1 LDIQWLAEQAAEIDL
16 QVKKKAMARQNEL
29 TKPPGS
35 LGQLE
40 HIAIR
45 MAAMQANEKP
55 VLDAAR
61 IVIFAADHGVAEEGV
76 SAFPQAV
83 TQQMVR
89 NFSSGGAAIS
99 VIANTLNAHLE
110 VVDVGV
116 KEHPGELPGVLSHRV
131 ASGTANFCKAPA
143 MTEHQL
149 TQALHVGYDAAERA
163 KSAKVDIFIGGEMGI
178 ANTTSAAA
186 MVCAVLEAA
195 PMLVAGPG
203 TGLDNEGVLNK
214 AQVIQMAL
222 KYHDGQLSEPIDVLR
237 RVGGFEIA
245 ALTGAYLRCAQL
257 AIPVLVDG
265 FISSVAAL
273 LASCICPA
281 ARDWFWFGHLSAE
294 PAHQM
299 VLQALNAQ
307 PILQLNM
314 RLGEA
319 SGAAMAL
326 PVMRL
331 ALDLHNKMATF
342 SEASV
347 STGELT

>member
-1 LDIQWLAEQAAEIDL
+1 MDIQWLAEQAADIDL
-16 QVKKKAMARQNEL
+16 QVKKKAIVRQGKL

-35 LGQLE
+35 LGELE
-40 HIAIR
+40 HIAVR
-45 MAAMQANEKP
+45 MAAMQANEQP
-55 VLDAAR
+55 VLDRAR
-61 IVIFAADHGVAEEGV
+61 IVIFAADHGVAEAGV

-99 VIANTLNAHLE
+99 VLAKMLNAHLE
-110 VVDVGV
+110 VIDVGV
-116 KEHPGELPGVLSHRV
+116 KAHPGELPGVLSHRV
-131 ASGTANFCKAPA
+131 ASGTANFCQAPA

-149 TQALHVGYDAAERA
+149 TQALQVGYDAAERA
-163 KSAKVDIFIGGEMGI
+163 KSAKADIFIGGEMGI

-186 MVCAVLEAA
+186 MVCAVLKAP

-203 TGLDNEGVLNK
+203 TGLDSEGVLNK
-214 AQVIQMAL
+214 AQVIQRAL
-222 KYHDGQLSEPIDVLR
+222 KHHEGQLSEPTDVLR
-237 RVGGFEIA
+237 RLGGFEIA
-245 ALTGAYLRCAQL
+245 ALVGAYLRCAQL

-265 FISSVAAL
+265 FISSVAGL
-273 LASCICPA
+273 LASRLCPT

-299 VLQALNAQ
+299 VLEALDAQ

-314 RLGEA
+314 CLGEA

-331 ALDLHNKMATF
+331 ALDLHNNMATF
-342 SEASV
+342 NEASV
-347 STGELT
+347 DQNEK